1 MPKLVVAAAASLML
15 GSGALAATTPPKPLG
30 EPKPYA
36 PPKVQLDEDPSCL
49 AVTIERKAKGAT
61 ILLRNTC
68 ALRVN
73 YALCIHRSD
82 DAKPMFAKG
91 SLSPAAVD
99 EQPIS
104 FTSKTKTF
112 AHAETFCSGIV
123 CEVATPEC

>member
-1 MPKLVVAAAASLML
+1 MFLAL
-15 GSGALAATTPPKPLG
+15 GSGAWAATTKPTPLG

-36 PPKVQLDEDPSCL
+36 PPKVQIDEEPSCL
-49 AVTIERKAKGAT
+49 TLTIQRGGQGASV
-61 ILLRNTC
+61 LLRNTC

-73 YALCIHRSD
+73 YALCVRRSD
-82 DAKPMFAKG
+82 DAQPSISKG

-99 EQPIS
+99 EQPVP